1 MLVYVDIDILKNSI
15 QELEQK
21 KQNEKMNVRMSL
33 YLRWKE
39 GKVSFKELKWRHTQ
53 FAITSIQKTVENSLK
68 VDHQKWVLE
77 TRELFLQTVLGL

>member
-21 KQNEKMNVRMSL
+21 KNEKMNVRMSL

-53 FAITSIQKTVENSLK
+53 FAIISIQ
-68 VDHQKWVLE
+68 
-77 TRELFLQTVLGL
+77 

>member
-15 QELEQK
+15 QELKQK
-21 KQNEKMNVRMSL
+21 KNEKMNVRMSL

-53 FAITSIQKTVENSLK
+53 FANKYTVDRKFIKGRPSKMSIRDKRT
-68 VDHQKWVLE
+68 
-77 TRELFLQTVLGL
+77 FLQTILGL

>member
-1 MLVYVDIDILKNSI
+1 MKQILLAILENLLYYRKFYTYLIVHKYMLVYVDIDILKNSI

-53 FAITSIQKTVENSLK
+53 FAITSRQ
-68 VDHQKWVLE
+68 
-77 TRELFLQTVLGL
+77 